1 MLRKQAA
8 SICSAR
14 VTNGKTF
21 QFSSCQSFPICLFV
35 VTTLLQGPILMMHF
49 RRLMSSALAGN
60 DYHIN
65 RYLAFPV
72 FFLLLA
78 MHTFAPA
85 TSGVI
90 NPLTFPGANL
100 CIQIQA
106 VIAANASAN
115 HARSAT
121 GTQQCTV
128 NPFSGATVL
137 GQLLLGV
144 SPYRD

>member
-1 MLRKQAA
+1 
-8 SICSAR
+8 
-14 VTNGKTF
+14 
-21 QFSSCQSFPICLFV
+21 
-35 VTTLLQGPILMMHF
+35 MMHF
-49 RRLMSSALAGN
+49 RRLRSSALAGN

-78 MHTFAPA
+78 MHSFAQA

-106 VIAANASAN
+106 VISAN
-115 HARSAT
+115 GSANPQGLVIDARSAT